1 MGTQTLSE
9 LILVRHGQASFGK
22 ASYDKLSE
30 KGVEQ
35 VKILSR
41 HWQGTGEQFDHV
53 YSGTLLRQKETANE
67 LLSLVKGPPVAS
79 TENPAFNEYNGDP
92 LMRVYL
98 RDYAAGEGFDTPL
111 YWPIKDERLFQAIFE
126 RACEK
131 WIRDELKPSAEEN
144 NFEYWQDFQSRVYT
158 AVDEVMAKHNS
169 GSRVLISTSGGVIAM
184 ILQRV
189 LQFPD
194 QAVITTNW
202 MVRNS
207 SVSRVKYGKGK
218 VSLTQFNSLPHL
230 ERPGLQEMITYR

>member
-1 MGTQTLSE
+1 VSE

-22 ASYDKLSE
+22 ASYDKLSD

-35 VKILSR
+35 VKILCQ
-41 HWQGTGEQFDHV
+41 HWQEVGEQFDYV
-53 YSGTLLRQKETANE
+53 YSGTLLRQRETAHE
-67 LLSLVKGPPVAS
+67 LLALVKNVPAAS

-98 RDYAAGEGFDTPL
+98 RDHAKDEGFETPL
-111 YWPIKDERLFQAIFE
+111 AWPIKDERLFQTVFE
-126 RACEK
+126 AACGK
-131 WIRDELKPSAEEN
+131 WIRGELSPSTEDSD
-144 NFEYWQDFQSRVYT
+144 FEYWQDFQNRVYT
-158 AVDEVMAKHNS
+158 AVDEIMARHDR

-184 ILQRV
+184 VLQRV

-207 SVSRVKYGKGK
+207 SVSRVKYGQGK
-218 VSLTQFNSLPHL
+218 VSLTQFNSLSHL
-230 ERPGLQEMITYR
+230 EKPGKLDMITYR

>member
-1 MGTQTLSE
+1 VSE

-22 ASYDKLSE
+22 ASYDKLSD

-35 VKILSR
+35 VKILAR
-41 HWQGTGEQFDHV
+41 HWHDMGEQFDHV
-53 YSGTLLRQKETANE
+53 YCGTLLRQKETANE
-67 LLSLVKGPPVAS
+67 LLSLVKGAPPAS
-79 TENPAFNEYNGDP
+79 IETPAFNEYNGDP

-98 RDYAAGEGFDTPL
+98 RDHAADDGFDTPFS
-111 YWPIKDERLFQAIFE
+111 WPITDELLFQTLFE
-126 RACEK
+126 AACAK
-131 WIRDELKPSAEEN
+131 WIRGELMPGSEDA
-144 NFEYWQDFQSRVYT
+144 NFEYWENFQHRVYT
-158 AVDEVMAKHNS
+158 AIDEIMVRHNS

-184 ILQRV
+184 VLQRV

-194 QAVITTNW
+194 QAVISTNW

-207 SVSRVKYGKGK
+207 SVSRVIYGQGK

>member
-1 MGTQTLSE
+1 VSE

-41 HWQGTGEQFDHV
+41 HWQELGEQFDHV
-53 YSGTLLRQKETANE
+53 YSGTLLRQKETAKE
-67 LLSLVKGPPVAS
+67 LLPLVKGAPTAAI
-79 TENPAFNEYNGDP
+79 ENPAFNEYNGDP

-98 RDYAAGEGFDTPL
+98 RDHAADDGFDVPFS
-111 YWPIKDERLFQAIFE
+111 WPIKNERLFQSVFE
-126 RACEK
+126 ASCAK
-131 WIRDELKPSAEEN
+131 WIRGELIPSSEDA
-144 NFEYWQDFQSRVYT
+144 NFEYWENFQHRVHA
-158 AVDEVMAKHNS
+158 AVDEIMSRHGS

-184 ILQRV
+184 VLQRV

-202 MVRNS
+202 MVHNS
-207 SVSRVKYGKGK
+207 SVSRVKYGQGK
-218 VSLTQFNSLPHL
+218 ISLTQFNNLAHL
-230 ERPGLQEMITYR
+230 ERSGLQDMITYR

>member
-1 MGTQTLSE
+1 MSE

-35 VKILSR
+35 VKILAR
-41 HWQGTGEQFDHV
+41 HWQEVGEQFDHI

-67 LLSLVKGPPVAS
+67 LLSLVRGAPAAS
-79 TENPAFNEYNGDP
+79 TENSAFNEYNGDP

-98 RDYAAGEGFDTPL
+98 RDHAGHDGFDTPL
-111 YWPIKDERLFQAIFE
+111 SWPIKDERLFQTVFE
-126 RACEK
+126 AACAK
-131 WIRDELKPSAEEN
+131 WIRGELIPTAEDTS
-144 NFEYWQDFQSRVYT
+144 FEHWKDFQTRVHC
-158 AVDEVMAKHNS
+158 AVDEIMARHDG

-184 ILQRV
+184 VLQRV

-194 QAVITTNW
+194 EGVITTNW

-207 SVSRVKYGKGK
+207 SVSRVKYGRGK

-230 ERPGLQEMITYR
+230 ERPGLHEMITYR

>member
-1 MGTQTLSE
+1 MHAVSE

-35 VKILSR
+35 AKILCR
-41 HWQGTGEQFDHV
+41 HWQDVGEQFDYV

-67 LLSLVKGPPVAS
+67 LLSLVKGTPTAAI
-79 TENPAFNEYNGDP
+79 ENPAFNEYNGDP

-98 RDYAAGEGFDTPL
+98 RDHAADEGFDTPL
-111 YWPIKDERLFQAIFE
+111 SWPITDERLFQRLFE
-126 RACEK
+126 AACAK
-131 WIRDELKPSAEEN
+131 WIRGELKPSAENN
-144 NFEYWQDFQSRVYT
+144 NFEYWQDFQSRVYA
-158 AVDEVMAKHNS
+158 AVDEIMARHNS

-184 ILQRV
+184 VLQRV
-189 LQFPD
+189 LRFPD
-194 QAVITTNW
+194 QEVITTNW

-207 SVSRVKYGKGK
+207 SVSRVKYGQGK

-230 ERPGLQEMITYR
+230 ERSGLQEMITYR

>member
-1 MGTQTLSE
+1 MSE

-35 VKILSR
+35 VKILAR
-41 HWQGTGEQFDHV
+41 HWQDVGEQFDHV

-67 LLSLVKGPPVAS
+67 LLSLVRGAPTAS

-98 RDYAAGEGFDTPL
+98 RDHAASEGFDSPIS
-111 YWPIKDERLFQAIFE
+111 WPIKEERLFQTVFE
-126 RACEK
+126 AACAK
-131 WIRDELKPSAEEN
+131 WIRGELNPSEEDV
-144 NFEYWQDFQSRVYT
+144 NFEFWQDFQDRVYA
-158 AVDEVMAKHNS
+158 AVDDIMSRHDS

-184 ILQRV
+184 VLQRV

-194 QAVITTNW
+194 QSVITTNW

-207 SVSRVKYGKGK
+207 SVSRVKYGQGK

-230 ERPGLQEMITYR
+230 ERSGLQEMITYR

>member
-1 MGTQTLSE
+1 VSE

-35 VKILSR
+35 VRILAR
-41 HWQGTGEQFDHV
+41 HWQELGEQFDHV

-67 LLSLVKGPPVAS
+67 LLGLVKGTPIAS
-79 TENPAFNEYNGDP
+79 IENAAFNEYNGDP

-98 RDYAAGEGFDTPL
+98 RDHAESAGFDTPL
-111 YWPIKDERLFQAIFE
+111 NWPINDERLFQTVFE
-126 RACEK
+126 AACAK
-131 WIRDELKPSAEEN
+131 WIRGELKPTLDDA
-144 NFEYWQDFQSRVYT
+144 NFEYWQDFQDRVYA
-158 AVDEVMAKHNS
+158 AVDEIMARHGG

-184 ILQRV
+184 VLQRV

-207 SVSRVKYGKGK
+207 SVSRVKYGQGK

-230 ERPGLQEMITYR
+230 ERSGLQEMITYR

>member
-1 MGTQTLSE
+1 MSE
-9 LILVRHGQASFGK
+9 LILVRHGQASFGE

-35 VKILSR
+35 VKILAR
-41 HWQGTGEQFDHV
+41 HWQDVGERFDHV

-67 LLSLVKGPPVAS
+67 LLSLVDGAPI
-79 TENPAFNEYNGDP
+79 ENPAFNEYNGDP
-92 LMRVYL
+92 LIRVFL
-98 RDYAAGEGFDTPL
+98 RDHAADAGFEVPDA
-111 YWPIKDERLFQAIFE
+111 WPIKDERLFQSLFE
-126 RACEK
+126 AACAK
-131 WIRDELKPSAEEN
+131 WIRGELVPTAEDSH
-144 NFEYWQDFQSRVYT
+144 FEQWKDFQDRVHT
-158 AVDEVMAKHNS
+158 AIDQIMARHGN

-184 ILQRV
+184 VLQRV

-207 SVSRVKYGKGK
+207 SVSRVKYGQGK

-230 ERPGLQEMITYR
+230 ERTGLLDMITYR